1 MYMLSRRISALS
13 PSATM
18 AIMEKAKMMKAQG
31 VDIISLS
38 VGEPDFDTP
47 EIIKQ
52 AGILSIKSGFTKYTP
67 TAGIP
72 ELKKVIIQKLKK
84 DNKLTYTL
92 PEIVVSCGAKH
103 SIFNAFQILCNP
115 GDEVIIPSPYWV
127 SYPEQVKSTGAKCV
141 FALTKE
147 EDDFKLKV
155 KSIADKIS
163 RRTKVIIIN
172 SPNNPT
178 GAVYNLPDLKT
189 IAELAARKKI
199 FVISDEVYEKL
210 VYDKARHISIAS
222 LGQKIKDLTIVVNG
236 ASKAYAM
243 TGWRIG
249 FAAGPAEVMKLI
261 TRFQGH
267 VTSNPTSMAQQA
279 AVTAYQKGLP
289 SVRRMVNEFRKR
301 RDYIVN
307 RLNQM
312 PLLSCPE
319 PQGAFYAF
327 PNISR
332 LINRTYQGKLI
343 KDSFSLADL
352 LLAQV
357 HIAVVPGKA
366 FGNDNY
372 IRISYANSLKNLARA
387 MDRLAGFLNLV
398 K

>member
-1 MYMLSRRISALS
+1 MLSRRISSLS

-52 AGILSIKSGFTKYTP
+52 AAIRALKNGFTKYTP

-84 DNKLTYTL
+84 DNKLTYTP
-92 PEIVVSCGAKH
+92 PEVVVSCGAKH
-103 SIFNAFQILCNP
+103 SIFNSLQVLCNP

-147 EDDFKLKV
+147 EDNFKLKV
-155 KSIADKIS
+155 KAIADKIS

-178 GAVYNLPDLKT
+178 GAVYDSRDLKA
-189 IAELAARKKI
+189 IAELAVRKKI
-199 FVISDEVYEKL
+199 FVVSDEVYEKL
-210 VYDKARHISIAS
+210 IYGKARHISIAS
-222 LGQKIKDLTIVVNG
+222 FGKKIKDLTIVVNG
-236 ASKAYAM
+236 VSKAYAM

-249 FAAGPAEVMKLI
+249 FAAGPVEVMKLAA
-261 TRFQGH
+261 RFQGH
-267 VTSNPTSMAQQA
+267 VTSNPASMAQQA
-279 AVTAYQKGLP
+279 AVVAHQKG
-289 SVRRMVNEFRKR
+289 SSSTRRMVAEFSKR
-301 RDYIVN
+301 RRYIIN

-312 PLLSCPE
+312 PFISCPE
-319 PQGAFYAF
+319 PQGAFYVF
-327 PNISR
+327 PNIKR
-332 LINRTYQGKLI
+332 LFRRTYKGRLI
-343 KDSFSLADL
+343 KDSFRLTEL
-352 LLAQV
+352 LLAEAY
-357 HIAVVPGKA
+357 IATVPGKA
-366 FGNDNY
+366 FGDDNY
-372 IRISYANSLKNLARA
+372 IRMSYANSLKNLTQA
-387 MDRLAGFLNLV
+387 MGRLISFLNLV
-398 K
+398 R

>member
-1 MYMLSRRISALS
+1 MYTLSRRISALS

-18 AIMEKAKMMKAQG
+18 AIMEKAKVMKTQG
-31 VDIISLS
+31 IDIISLS

-47 EIIKQ
+47 EIIKR
-52 AGILSIKSGFTKYTP
+52 AAIRALKDGFTKYTP

-84 DNKLTYTL
+84 DNKLTYTP

-103 SIFNAFQILCNP
+103 SIFNALQVLCNP

-141 FALTKE
+141 FSLTKE
-147 EDDFKLKV
+147 EDNFKLKV
-155 KSIADKIS
+155 KAIADKIS

-178 GAVYNLPDLKT
+178 GAVYDSRDLKT
-189 IAELAARKKI
+189 IAELAVRKKI
-199 FVISDEVYEKL
+199 FIISDEVYEKL
-210 VYDKARHISIAS
+210 VYGKTRHISIAS
-222 LGQKIKDLTIVVNG
+222 FGHKIKDLTLVVNG
-236 ASKAYAM
+236 VSKAYAM

-249 FAAGPAEVMKLI
+249 FAAGPVEVMKLI
-261 TRFQGH
+261 DRFQGH
-267 VTSNPTSMAQQA
+267 VTSNPTSIAQQA
-279 AVTAYQKGLP
+279 AIVAHQKGSP
-289 SVRRMVNEFRKR
+289 STRRMVVEFTKRKR
-301 RDYIVN
+301 YIIN

-312 PLLSCPE
+312 PFISCPE
-319 PQGAFYAF
+319 PEGAFYAF

-332 LINRTYQGKLI
+332 LINRTYQGKVI
-343 KDSFSLADL
+343 KNSFSLADL
-352 LLAQV
+352 LLTKA

-372 IRISYANSLKNLARA
+372 IRISYANSLKNLTRA
-387 MDRLAGFLNLV
+387 MERLAGFLNLV